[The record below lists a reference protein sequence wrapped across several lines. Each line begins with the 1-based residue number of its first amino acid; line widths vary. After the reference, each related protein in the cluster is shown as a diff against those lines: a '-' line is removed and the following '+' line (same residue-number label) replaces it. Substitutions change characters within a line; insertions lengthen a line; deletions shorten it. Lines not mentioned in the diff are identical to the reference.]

1 MNKRIDAYLFG
12 QILGTHSFLLKG
24 GFLKPDE
31 YSEIQ
36 EQYFLPGGETGT
48 AATVLSSLGMSVRMD
63 GTWIG
68 KEVAPML
75 KEFYKN
81 KRVDL
86 SALTFTEDDGVMDYV
101 VISGLVRSPMG
112 LFQSLFSSGNR
123 FWNIPK
129 EEDIAGCKAVA
140 IDPFFGED
148 SLKAAQICKKLNIP
162 FVTIDSPH
170 DSPLHKIAAVN
181 VVSKEC
187 TGQHYK
193 GMTAEVIMK
202 LMQAE
207 TDGLTIITQGGGEM
221 LYGRRGDEI
230 KRMKPFAVDVKS
242 TLGAGDTFKAG
253 CVYGLIM
260 GMKDDDLVCFAS
272 ACSGIAIS
280 RFPLPL
286 NPPKWHEVELLLQS
300 ALEAAEKL
308 DYSDVIG
315 LTVSG
320 KIDRP
325 LNSSHPRH
333 PEMIYPI
340 NYGYV
345 EGVIA
350 GDGAE
355 QDIYLFDCNKP
366 VETYTGKVI
375 AVYHRTNDVE
385 DKWIVVPED
394 SKYAANPSA
403 LSDEEILKKIEFQ
416 EKYFAGRLY
425 R

>member
-1 MNKRIDAYLFG
+1 MSQKVDAYLFG
-12 QILGTHSFLLKG
+12 QILGTH
-24 GFLKPDE
+24 
-31 YSEIQ
+31 
-36 EQYFLPGGETGT
+36 T
-48 AATVLSSLGMSVRMD
+48 TVLESLGMRVRMA
-63 GTWIG
+63 IN
-68 KEVAPML
+68 L
-75 KEFYKN
+75 
-81 KRVDL
+81 
-86 SALTFTEDDGVMDYV
+86 
-101 VISGLVRSPMG
+101 
-112 LFQSLFSSGNR
+112 
-123 FWNIPK
+123 K
-129 EEDIAGCKAVA
+129 EEDIAVCKAAA

-148 SLKAAQICKKLNIP
+148 SLKVAEICKKLNIP
-162 FVTIDSPH
+162 YVTIDCPH

-193 GMTAEVIMK
+193 GMSAEEIMK

-207 TDGLTIITQGGGEM
+207 TEGLTIITQGGGEM
-221 LYGRRGDEI
+221 LYARKGQAI
-230 KRMKPFAVDVKS
+230 KRMKSFPVEVKS

-260 GMKDDDLVCFAS
+260 KMKDDELVRFAS

-280 RFPLPL
+280 HFPLPL

-300 ALEAAEKL
+300 SVEGAENL

-315 LTVSG
+315 RVVSG

-325 LNSSHPRH
+325 LNTRHPRH
-333 PEMIYPI
+333 PDMIYPI

-345 EGVIA
+345 DGLIA

-355 QDIYLFDCNKP
+355 QDIYLFDCETP

-385 DKWIVVPED
+385 DKWIVVPEK